1 MAETQQEQEFK
12 ITETISKAEDF
23 ANKNKKSLLI
33 IGGAIIL
40 AVGGYLFYQYSYVAG
55 KEKEAEA
62 QMFRAEEYFRNDSL
76 RLAMNGDG
84 NSPGFQQIIDE
95 YGVSPSAN
103 LAPFYLGMSYL

>member
-1 MAETQQEQEFK
+1 MAETQPEQDFN
-12 ITETISKAEDF
+12 ITQTITKAEDF
-23 ANKNKKSLLI
+23 ANKNKKSLMI

-62 QMFRAEEYFRNDSL
+62 QMFRAEEYFRDDSL
-76 RLAMNGDG
+76 RLAINGDG
-84 NSPGFQQIIDE
+84 NSPGLQQVIDE

-103 LAPFYLGMSYL
+103 LAHYYLG